1 MQTNTQPAAK
11 HVKQAI
17 RRGLDFLVRHQVTN
31 RASADHGRLP
41 FVYDCQMEKVLNYST
56 NWTTGVAI
64 EALLAGYRAF
74 SVVGYKDAAQRAVGY
89 LYSLQHLD
97 QRDQRLYGV
106 FHEETPQT
114 PMAHPRDAL
123 TAAWSLLDWYELEGD
138 QKALDRS
145 GIYADWFV
153 RVAME
158 KGYPYWTVRFDD
170 QPWEPTWC
178 GSFHSGSAFFMG
190 RMFELTGDQRYINAM
205 HTILDFYNQHH
216 LLEDGQIRVILDRD
230 THACLDGHADG
241 RYSNRGWEMMHV
253 YNDDFG
259 AMANMACWKL
269 TGDESYKQAAERFF
283 DRMVACQ
290 NEDGGFGPQGQ
301 SVPSGVGAILMQML
315 LARQLG
321 LKRISDDVLD
331 RAASYLMDIQV
342 RDEGTLSDGAFHGFD
357 DDYQLNR
364 RYANLRAGAYAV
376 MALLRYA
383 GYTDRIYWLD

>member
-1 MQTNTQPAAK
+1 
-11 HVKQAI
+11 
-17 RRGLDFLVRHQVTN
+17 
-31 RASADHGRLP
+31 
-41 FVYDCQMEKVLNYST
+41 
-56 NWTTGVAI
+56 
-64 EALLAGYRAF
+64 
-74 SVVGYKDAAQRAVGY
+74 
-89 LYSLQHLD
+89 
-97 QRDQRLYGV
+97 
-106 FHEETPQT
+106 
-114 PMAHPRDAL
+114 
-123 TAAWSLLDWYELEGD
+123 
-138 QKALDRS
+138 
-145 GIYADWFV
+145 
-153 RVAME
+153 
-158 KGYPYWTVRFDD
+158 
-170 QPWEPTWC
+170 
-178 GSFHSGSAFFMG
+178 
-190 RMFELTGDQRYINAM
+190 
-205 HTILDFYNQHH
+205 
-216 LLEDGQIRVILDRD
+216 
-230 THACLDGHADG
+230 
-241 RYSNRGWEMMHV
+241 MMHV